1 MKQKIASLL
10 SVKSIITIEIITMF
24 CYLSYMGKVEPNNII
39 TIVASVISFYFGTVH
54 EKKG

>member
-24 CYLSYMGKVEPNNII
+24 CYLSYIGKVESNTIV

>member
-24 CYLSYMGKVEPNNII
+24 CYLSYMGSIEANTIV